1 MPAYAWVDPL
11 PARQCSARDIRS
23 GMINVIIAD
32 EQAVFRAGTAKVL
45 AVEEDIRI
53 VGQPTSREQLL
64 NSLDKLRT
72 HVLLLATSYLPL
84 YEQIKEL
91 TSRQSTA
98 LLMLAE
104 NGKAADNYM
113 QMGAH
118 GVVYRSVKAST
129 IVQAVRRLARGEKF
143 IQESGPATSSLE
155 DSVGEHVR
163 TRLTGRELRVVA
175 ALIRG
180 YRNREIADLV
190 GTSEQTI
197 KNALRSIY
205 DKTGVSDRL
214 ELALFVLHHRAL
226 AQATAAVQLR
236 PAPGRPAGTGPGR
249 PPNLPSPVAR

>member
-1 MPAYAWVDPL
+1 MPARVTATQ
-11 PARQCSARDIRS
+11 QCRVLDIRS

-32 EQAVFRAGTAKVL
+32 EQAVFRAGAAKVL

-84 YEQIKEL
+84 YDQVKKL
-91 TSRQSTA
+91 LSRQSTA
-98 LLMLAE
+98 ILLLAE
-104 NGKAADNYM
+104 DGKSADNYIE
-113 QMGAH
+113 MGAL
-118 GVVYRSVKAST
+118 GVVYRSVNAST
-129 IVQAVRRLARGEKF
+129 IVQAVRRVARGEKF
-143 IQESGPATSSLE
+143 IQKSGPATSSLE
-155 DSVGEHVR
+155 DFVGARVR
-163 TRLTGRELRVVA
+163 DRLTSKELRVVA

-180 YRNREIADLV
+180 YRNREIATLV

-236 PAPGRPAGTGPGR
+236 PVPRHPAGPGPGR
-249 PPNLPSPVAR
+249 PPNLRSPVAG